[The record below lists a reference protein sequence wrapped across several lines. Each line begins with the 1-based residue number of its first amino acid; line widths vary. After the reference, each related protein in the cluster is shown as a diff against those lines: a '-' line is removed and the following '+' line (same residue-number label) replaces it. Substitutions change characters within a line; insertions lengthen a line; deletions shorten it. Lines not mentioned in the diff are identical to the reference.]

1 MVAKPGLMI
10 THLGRKHE
18 VLGLREFE
26 FKMHLDIPASKFL
39 PEGESSISSV
49 VHDLNNVIKLLENQ
63 KLVAWTDI

>member
-1 MVAKPGLMI
+1 MI

-26 FKMHLDIPASKFL
+26 SKMHLDIPASKFL

-49 VHDLNNVIKLLENQ
+49 VHDLNNVIK
-63 KLVAWTDI
+63 

>member
-1 MVAKPGLMI
+1 MRPEINAPNVKKPLNFYNIVVAKPGLMI

-39 PEGESSISSV
+39 PEGESSIS
-49 VHDLNNVIKLLENQ
+49 
-63 KLVAWTDI
+63 